1 MGNGSSIGPSTI
13 EEMVG
18 WIKAVFAEL
27 VVGLVIFHMEDLDDP
42 NSLRLVYA
50 NKAASDYT
58 DADLTKLVGKR
69 IIDAFPGLEG
79 TYIPPVYADVVRTK
93 RSSELGS
100 FEYAGDPNVATGYYA
115 VKAFPIPHDCV
126 GVVFENITV
135 RKQVEELVKKQR
147 EKEDNNR

>member
-1 MGNGSSIGPSTI
+1 MGNNDSVGPTTI
-13 EEMVG
+13 DEMVA
-18 WIKAVFAEL
+18 WIQAVFSEL
-27 VVGLVIFHMEDLDDP
+27 TVGLLIYHMEDLADP

-58 DADLTKLVGKR
+58 DADLTQLVGKY
-69 IIDAFPGLEG
+69 ILDAFPALRG

-100 FEYAGDPNVATGYYA
+100 FEYTGDTNVSQGYYA
-115 VKAFPIPHDCV
+115 VKAFPIPNDCV

-147 EKEDNNR
+147 DKETRGE